1 MESGEP
7 SPLSTRAPSRR
18 PFTQPLSCAAPGP
31 VHRDGLAS
39 STLTQNPFRRVARYL
54 LRYRGL
60 FALTL
65 SLAVGSTLF
74 LVAVPQI
81 IKWIVDHVIAPARS
95 DLLVWGVVALTGCYL
110 FRDLFN
116 SLRIRVNNTL
126 EQRVLVDLRG
136 DLHARLLELPVGYYD
151 QRQTGEIASRVIEDV
166 QNVERALLDG
176 TEQGIVSLLTLVGI
190 GAILFAQQPLLAA
203 LVLAPLPIV
212 LVLGRFHFRASRKL
226 WRNTRDAAGA
236 LNGLLMENIAG
247 HRLIS
252 SFALGDRERG
262 RFRDAAHRL
271 RDTTLKAMFRWSIHG
286 PGTNFINSLG
296 AVAVMGV
303 GGALLIRSQTGG
315 GDFSL
320 GDFVSFFAY
329 CGLVY
334 QPVAQLNQLNQLLA
348 AARAS
353 SDRVFEILD
362 HPVAITSPAEPKPFP
377 SAVPEIRY
385 EEVSYGYPGR
395 PAVLNDFSLTLPA
408 GQVTALVGHTGAG
421 KTTLANLILRY
432 YDVSAGRVTIGG
444 VDVRDLDLATLRGQI
459 GLVAQEPFLFNGTVA
474 DNLRLARP
482 GATEADIVAALRAA
496 AAWDFVQKLPEGL
509 DTPIGERGVRLSQGE
524 KQRLTIARVI
534 LRDPPLVILDE
545 ATASVDTL
553 TEHAIQQ
560 ALAHLVKQRTT
571 LVIAHRLSTVRRADQ
586 IVVLAHGR
594 IVEKGTHDDLL
605 AADGA
610 YARLWRI
617 QAEADQ
623 HSFETLDELPIERP
637 SDKSS

>member
-1 MESGEP
+1 MNA
-7 SPLSTRAPSRR
+7 APSRV
-18 PFTQPLSCAAPGP
+18 APG
-31 VHRDGLAS
+31 VGW
-39 STLTQNPFRRVARYL
+39 STVTPLPSTTKTQNPFRRVSRYL

-74 LVAVPQI
+74 LVAIPQV
-81 IKWIVDHVIAPARS
+81 IKWIVDDVIAPARS
-95 DLLVWGVVALTGCYL
+95 DLLIWGVLALTGCYL
-110 FRDLFN
+110 LRDVFN

-136 DLHARLLELPVGYYD
+136 DLLSRLLELPVGYYD

-190 GAILFAQQPLLAA
+190 GAILFAQQPLLAV

-212 LVLGRFHFRASRKL
+212 LVLGRLHFRANRKL
-226 WRNTRDAAGA
+226 WKNTREAAGA

-262 RFRDAAHRL
+262 RFRTAAHNL
-271 RDTTLKAMFRWSIHG
+271 QDTTLKAMYRWSLHG
-286 PGTNFINSLG
+286 PGTNFITSLG
-296 AVAVMGV
+296 SVAVMGV
-303 GGALLIRSQTGG
+303 GGALLIKSQASGG
-315 GDFSL
+315 SFTL

-329 CGLVY
+329 CALVY
-334 QPVAQLNQLNQLLA
+334 QPVSQLNQLNQLLS

-362 HPVAITSPAEPKPFP
+362 HPIDIASPVETKPFP
-377 SAVPEIRY
+377 VEVPEIRY
-385 EEVSYGYPGR
+385 EAVGYCYPGR
-395 PAVLNDFSLTLPA
+395 PAVLKDFSLTLPA
-408 GQVTALVGHTGAG
+408 GKVTALVGHTGAG
-421 KTTLANLILRY
+421 KTTLANLLLRY
-432 YDVSAGRVTIGG
+432 YDVSGGRVTIGG
-444 VDVRDLDLATLRGQI
+444 VDVRDFNLATLRREI

-474 DNLRLARP
+474 ENLLLARP
-482 GATEADIVAALRAA
+482 DATEADIVAALKAT
-496 AAWDFVQKLPEGL
+496 AAWDFVKNLPDGMN
-509 DTPIGERGVRLSQGE
+509 TAIGERGVRLSQGE

-560 ALAHLVKQRTT
+560 ALAHLVKERTT

-586 IVVLAHGR
+586 IVVLAHGH
-594 IVEKGTHDDLL
+594 IVEKGTHDGLL

-623 HSFETLDELPIERP
+623 HAFETLDQLP
-637 SDKSS
+637 

>member
-1 MESGEP
+1 MSS
-7 SPLSTRAPSRR
+7 SPI
-18 PFTQPLSCAAPGP
+18 
-31 VHRDGLAS
+31 
-39 STLTQNPFRRVARYL
+39 TQNPFRRVAGYL

-60 FALTL
+60 FVLTL
-65 SLAVGSTLF
+65 SLAIGSTLF
-74 LVAVPQI
+74 LISIPQV
-81 IKWIVDHVIAPARS
+81 IKWIVDDVIAESRS
-95 DLLVWGVVALTGCYL
+95 DLLVWGMLALTGCYFL
-110 FRDLFN
+110 RDLFN
-116 SLRIRVNNTL
+116 SLRIRINNTL

-136 DLHARLLELPVGYYD
+136 DLHSRLLELPVGYYD

-190 GAILFAQQPLLAA
+190 SAILFSQQPMLAG

-212 LVLGRFHFRASRKL
+212 LFLGRFHFRANRKL
-226 WRNTRDAAGA
+226 WRNTREAAGA

-252 SFALGDRERG
+252 SFALSERERG
-262 RFRDAAHRL
+262 RFRTAAHHL
-271 RDTTLKAMFRWSIHG
+271 RDSTLKAMYRWSLHG
-286 PGTNFINSLG
+286 PGTNFITSLG
-296 AVAVMGV
+296 SVAVMGV
-303 GGALLIRSQTGG
+303 GGGLLIKSQATGG
-315 GDFSL
+315 SFTL
-320 GDFVSFFAY
+320 GDFISFFAY
-329 CGLVY
+329 CALVY
-334 QPVAQLNQLNQLLA
+334 QPVSQLNQLNQLLS

-362 HPVAITSPAEPKPFP
+362 HPIEIASPAAPKTFP
-377 SAVPEIRY
+377 VEVPEIRY
-385 EEVSYGYPGR
+385 EKVHYAYPDR
-395 PAVLNDFSLTLPA
+395 PAVLSDFSLTLPA
-408 GQVTALVGHTGAG
+408 GKVTALVGHTGAG
-421 KTTLANLILRY
+421 KTTLANLLLRY
-432 YDVSAGRVTIGG
+432 YDTSAGRVTIGG
-444 VDVRDLDLATLRGQI
+444 VDVRDFDLSTLRREI

-482 GATEADIVAALRAA
+482 EATDTEVIAALQAA
-496 AAWDFVQKLPEGL
+496 AAWEFVQALPEGL
-509 DTPIGERGVRLSQGE
+509 ETEIGERGVRLSQGE

-560 ALAHLVKQRTT
+560 ALAHLVKERTT

-586 IVVLAHGR
+586 IVVLSHGR
-594 IVEKGTHDDLL
+594 IVEKGSHEDLL

-623 HSFETLDELPIERP
+623 HSFETLGELP
-637 SDKSS
+637 